1 MNALTKKFAG
11 MSAAAF
17 AELVLSSDK
26 QAITIECD
34 MIRFDLIQRRSDVMI
49 QGEIQGQLV
58 KKSGWIS
65 AENPEFDQEVKL
77 DVVQIEH
84 DYYLSPIALVVDF
97 QDIAAVTGQPFM
109 LTNEQVS
116 AINDRIFE
124 EARNEAGLR

>member
-17 AELVLSSDK
+17 AELVLSNDK
-26 QAITIECD
+26 QAITIDGD
-34 MIRFDLIQRRSDVMI
+34 MIRFDLVLPRSDVMI
-49 QGEIQGQLV
+49 TGEIQGQIV
-58 KKSGWIS
+58 KKSGWIY

-84 DYYLSPIALVVDF
+84 DYCIGPIALVVEY

-124 EARNEAGLR
+124 VVQNEAGV

>member
-1 MNALTKKFAG
+1 MNALTRFKG

-17 AELVLSSDK
+17 AELVLSPDDM
-26 QAITIECD
+26 AITIDGD
-34 MIRFDLIQRRSDVMI
+34 MIRFDLVLPRSDVMI
-49 QGEIQGQLV
+49 QGEIQGQIV
-58 KKSGWIS
+58 KKSGWIY

-84 DYYLSPIALVVDF
+84 DYCIGPIALVVEY

-124 EARNEAGLR
+124 EILDEAGLK

>member
-1 MNALTKKFAG
+1 MNALTKFQG

-17 AELVLSSDK
+17 ADLILSPDDM
-26 QAITIECD
+26 AITIDGD
-34 MIRFDLIQRRSDVMI
+34 MIRFDLVLPRSDVMI
-49 QGEIQGQLV
+49 TGEIQGQIV
-58 KKSGWIS
+58 KKSGWIY

-97 QDIAAVTGQPFM
+97 YDIAAVTGQPFM

-124 EARNEAGLR
+124 EILDEAGLK

>member
-1 MNALTKKFAG
+1 MNALTKFQG

-17 AELVLSSDK
+17 ADLILSPDDM
-26 QAITIECD
+26 AITIDGD
-34 MIRFDLIQRRSDVMI
+34 MIRFDLIQRRTDIMI

-58 KKSGWIS
+58 TKTVSIP

-84 DYYLSPIALVVDF
+84 DYCIGPIALVVDF

-109 LTNEQVS
+109 LTNEQVTQ
-116 AINDRIFE
+116 INESIWE
-124 EARNEAGLR
+124 TVRNEAGV

>member
-1 MNALTKKFAG
+1 MNALTKFKG

-17 AELVLSSDK
+17 AELVLSPDDM
-26 QAITIECD
+26 AITIEGD
-34 MIRFDLIQRRSDVMI
+34 MIRFDLVMPRSDVMI
-49 QGEIQGQLV
+49 QGEIQGQV
-58 KKSGWIS
+58 VSKEVWIG
-65 AENPEFDQEVKL
+65 AENPEFDREVKL
-77 DVVQIEH
+77 HVVQIEH

-109 LTNEQVS
+109 LTNDQVS

>member
-1 MNALTKKFAG
+1 MNALTKFSG

-17 AELVLSSDK
+17 ADLILSPDDL
-26 QAITIECD
+26 AIKIEGD
-34 MIRFDLIQRRSDVMI
+34 VIQFDLIQRRTDIMI
-49 QGEIQGQLV
+49 QGEIQGQIV
-58 KKSGWIS
+58 KKSGWIN

-84 DYYLSPIALVVDF
+84 DYCIGPIALVVEY

-116 AINDRIFE
+116 AINERIFE